1 MIAGK
6 IEEMRREMTGDK
18 IEEMIEGRIEEMIG
32 GRIEEMR
39 ESNINGCKKE
49 IDKREK
55 RTVEIEKTTEKMTL
69 STTVGTIDTKK
80 TVGTIERTKT
90 TITDSL

>member
-1 MIAGK
+1 MKEGMIAGK
-6 IEEMRREMTGDK
+6 IEEMRRETTGDK
-18 IEEMIEGRIEEMIG
+18 IEEMTG

-39 ESNINGCKKE
+39 EGNTNGCKKE

-55 RTVEIEKTTEKMTL
+55 KTVEIEKMTL
-69 STTVGTIDTKK
+69 STTVGTIDTIK
-80 TVGTIERTKT
+80 TVGTIEKTKT

>member
-18 IEEMIEGRIEEMIG
+18 IEEMIG

-39 ESNINGCKKE
+39 EGSTNGCKKE
-49 IDKREK
+49 IDKRERK
-55 RTVEIEKTTEKMTL
+55 TVEIEKMTEKMIL
-69 STTVGTIDTKK
+69 STNVGTIDTKK

>member
-1 MIAGK
+1 MKEGMIAGK

-18 IEEMIEGRIEEMIG
+18 IEEMIG

-39 ESNINGCKKE
+39 EGNTNGCKKE

-55 RTVEIEKTTEKMTL
+55 KTVEIEKMTEKMIL

-80 TVGTIERTKT
+80 TVGIIERTKT